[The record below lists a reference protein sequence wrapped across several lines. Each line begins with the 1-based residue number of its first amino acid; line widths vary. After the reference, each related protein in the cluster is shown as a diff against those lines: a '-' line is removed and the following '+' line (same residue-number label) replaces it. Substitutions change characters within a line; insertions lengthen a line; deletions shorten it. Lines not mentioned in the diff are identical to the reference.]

1 MKTFLNIKYTL
12 VLAGLL
18 ILGFASCK
26 KDDNGGV
33 GGTSGGKG
41 PPTITRVR
49 TVNKTIND
57 TVTSTYT
64 TYDSKGVATTTTSSN
79 PTTQIVAFDSTTTTG
94 KLGNYYAVVGTNLG
108 STTTIQLNGVSI
120 YFNRAL
126 NSDNTVIFNI
136 PSTVPYAQPQPNTL
150 VITTLYGSIT
160 YKFTVLPP
168 PPTVVSVSDYNFV
181 EGRQLTLT
189 GSGLS
194 SITTVALKGT
204 NATATIISKT
214 DAQLVIKMPATT
226 ASRATLLF
234 SYTSGSNTLQAAT
247 SQEFVDI
254 DNNYAIFAKD
264 AFQNGWQD
272 ASWASPSGVVTGP
285 SVSGT
290 KSLVASYSANGW
302 KIEGFANWY
311 PGFAYDPAY
320 KFLTFWVK
328 GGTVDHVL
336 NIEGDK
342 MATGYGQDG
351 TTTPVKV
358 PAHVWTYVKIPL
370 DPPSATVPANA
381 ATLNFWKTGTTAAQL
396 GFFLLGKSGDVDETM
411 YFDEVLFVK

>member
-1 MKTFLNIKYTL
+1 MKKILEIKHL

-18 ILGFASCK
+18 ILGLASCK

-41 PPTITRVR
+41 APTITSVR
-49 TVNKTIND
+49 TVNKTVSD
-57 TVTSTYT
+57 TVTATYT
-64 TYDSKGVATTTTSSN
+64 TYDSKGVATTTTSQN
-79 PTTQIVAFDSTTTTG
+79 PTTQITAFDSTTVTG
-94 KLGNYYAVVGTNLG
+94 RLGNYYAILGTNLG
-108 STTTIQLNGVSI
+108 STTTIAINGVSI

-136 PSTVPYAQPQPNTL
+136 PSTVPYVQPQANTI
-150 VITTLYGSIT
+150 VITTLYGSVT

-168 PPTVVSVSDYNFV
+168 APTVVSVSDYNFV

-194 SITTVALKGT
+194 SVTAVALKGT
-204 NATATIISKT
+204 TVTATIVSKS
-214 DAQLVIKMPATT
+214 DKQLVIKMPATT
-226 ASRATLLF
+226 VSRATLLF

-247 SQEFVDI
+247 GQEFVDI
-254 DNNYAIFAKD
+254 DNNYSIFAKD

-272 ASWASPSGVVTGP
+272 NSWAAPSGVVTGP

-302 KIEGFANWY
+302 KVEGWANWNSS
-311 PGFAYDPAY
+311 FAYDASY

-336 NIEGDK
+336 NIQGDK
-342 MATGYGQDG
+342 MANGYGQNA
-351 TTTPVKV
+351 TSTPVTV
-358 PAHVWTYVKIPL
+358 PANVWTYVKIAL
-370 DPPSATVPANA
+370 DPPSATVPDNA
-381 ATLNFWKTGTTAAQL
+381 TTLNFWKTGTSAQQL
-396 GFFLLGKSGDVDETM
+396 GFFLKGQGSDVDETM
-411 YFDEVLFVK
+411 YFDEVIFVK

>member
-1 MKTFLNIKYTL
+1 MKKILEIKHL

-18 ILGFASCK
+18 ILGLASCK

-41 PPTITRVR
+41 APTITSIR
-49 TVNKTIND
+49 TVNKTTND
-57 TVTSTYT
+57 TVTATYT
-64 TYDSKGVATTTTSSN
+64 TYDSKGIATTTTSQN
-79 PTTQIVAFDSTTTTG
+79 PTTQITAFDSTTVTG
-94 KLGNYYAVVGTNLG
+94 KLGNYYAVMGANLG
-108 STTTIQLNGVSI
+108 STTKIELNGVSI

-136 PSTVPYAQPQPNTL
+136 PSTVPYVQPQANTI
-150 VITTLYGSIT
+150 VITTLYGSVT

-168 PPTVVSVSDYNFV
+168 APTVISVSDYNFV
-181 EGRQLTLT
+181 EGRQLTLN

-194 SITTVALKGT
+194 SVTAVALKGT
-204 NATATIISKT
+204 TVTATIVSKS
-214 DAQLVIKMPATT
+214 DKQMVIKMPATT

-247 SQEFVDI
+247 GQEFVDI

-264 AFQNGWQD
+264 AFQNAWGD
-272 ASWASPSGVVTGP
+272 NSWASPSGVATGP

-290 KSLVASYSANGW
+290 KSLVATYPAGGW
-302 KIEGFANWY
+302 QIEGFANWY
-311 PGFAYDPAY
+311 PSFPYDPAY

-336 NIEGDK
+336 NIQGDK
-342 MATGYGQDG
+342 MANGYGQNA
-351 TTTPVKV
+351 TSTPVKV
-358 PAHVWTYVKIPL
+358 PANVWTYVKIAL
-370 DPPSATVPANA
+370 DPPSATVADNA
-381 ATLNFWKTGTTAAQL
+381 TTLNFWKTGTTAQQL
-396 GFFLLGKSGDVDETM
+396 GFFLKGQTGDVNETM
-411 YFDEVLFVK
+411 YFDEILFVK